1 MPNKGILSLLFGKK
15 KKKRGKKKAR
25 RKYGN
30 YSKSRPK
37 GLTKS
42 LVKQARRHKLKVTVK
57 VGGKRRYKTLR
68 RLKSQLN
75 RKKRAKKKRDARR
88 RRAARAAFGST
99 KKTRR
104 KTTTRRK
111 TITRRVRRVNH
122 FGIGYGPQ
130 FQPLMQVAG
139 PYPVSITGPP
149 YAV

>member
-15 KKKRGKKKAR
+15 KKKKGRKKKAR
-25 RKYGN
+25 RKYGD
-30 YSKSRPK
+30 YSKVRPK

-57 VGGKRRYKTLR
+57 VGGKRRYKKLR
-68 RLKSQLN
+68 KLKSQLN
-75 RKKRAKKKRDARR
+75 RKKKAKKKRDAR

-99 KKTRR
+99 KKARR
-104 KTTTRRK
+104 KTTTRRV
-111 TITRRVRRVNH
+111 RRVRRVNH

-139 PYPVSITGPP
+139 PYPLSITGPP